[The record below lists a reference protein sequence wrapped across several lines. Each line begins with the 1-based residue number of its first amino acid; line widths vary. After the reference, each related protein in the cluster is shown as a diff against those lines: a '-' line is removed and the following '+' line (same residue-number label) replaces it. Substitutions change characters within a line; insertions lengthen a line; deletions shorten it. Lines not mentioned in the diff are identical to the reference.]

1 MRLISISLIV
11 PAFLLVACVSSK
23 TSNPVPKS
31 PALPPPPFNGPNTPE
46 APKPDDFT
54 QNDILVGGYAPAD
67 IEDEASTK
75 AKEMVIDEIYKRFP
89 TRALVDKVDMEIQV
103 VAGLNY
109 RFQIEMTGN
118 QANRDVFTGVVYR
131 DLDDNYKLTSLDRL
145 TR

>member
-1 MRLISISLIV
+1 MRLISITLIV
-11 PAFLLVACVSSK
+11 PASLLVACVSSK
-23 TSNPVPKS
+23 TSNSVPKS
-31 PALPPPPFNGPNTPE
+31 PALPPPLFNGPTTPE

-54 QNDILVGGYAPAD
+54 QNDILVGGYAPAA
-67 IEDEASTK
+67 IEDEASIK
-75 AKEMVIDEIYKRFP
+75 AKEMVIDAIYKRFP
-89 TRALVDKVDMEIQV
+89 TRALVDNVDMEIQV

-145 TR
+145 KR